1 MSEYI
6 VTYSF
11 VTVNHVRFKNSF
23 IVSTDDKLPDESV
36 LDLVLDEARI
46 DAANQ
51 VVKPMYDMVAIEN
64 ILGVE

>member
-1 MSEYI
+1 MAEYI

-11 VTVNHVRFKNSF
+11 VRFKNSF
-23 IVSTDDKLPDESV
+23 IVSTNDKQLGESV
-36 LDLVLDEARI
+36 LEFVLAKARI

-51 VVKPMYDMVAIEN
+51 VVKPMYDMVAIED

>member
-1 MSEYI
+1 MLKYI

-11 VTVNHVRFKNSF
+11 VAVNRVRFKNSLV
-23 IVSTDDKLPDESV
+23 VSADDKQPEESV
-36 LDLVLDEARI
+36 LDFVLAKARI

-51 VVKPMYDMVAIEN
+51 VVKPMYDMVAIED